1 MFIRFGLFLYSLLY
15 TNKEEIKIMLRTVEK
30 QVQGQRTQDGAGVS
44 LVRVLG
50 NDTTDIYDPFLMLD
64 AFDSTNPKD
73 YIKGFPMHPHR
84 GIETV
89 TFLSKGTI
97 VHEDH
102 LGTKAAIHDGEAQWL
117 TAGSGAYHSEMP
129 QPAER
134 MLGVQLWLNI
144 PAKYKMTAA
153 PFYHGIL
160 NSEIQEFEIEGGKL
174 RLLSGNYEGHSGIQG
189 KYLPLDYYDIF
200 LKAHGSVTLNVPGEN
215 KSAMVFT
222 LEGPATVS
230 GTRVPVKTAAKLGKG
245 DTVTIEAGDEPI
257 EILFMC
263 SDRLNEPVAWYGPIV
278 MNTDEELATAFNEL
292 KTGDFIKQTAI
303 YENN

>member
-1 MFIRFGLFLYSLLY
+1 
-15 TNKEEIKIMLRTVEK
+15 MLRKVEK
-30 QVQGQRTQDGAGVS
+30 QVQGFRTQDGAGVS

-50 NDTTDIYDPFLMLD
+50 NQTADDYDPFLMLD
-64 AFDSTNPKD
+64 AFDSTDPKD
-73 YIKGFPMHPHR
+73 YTAGFPMHPHR

-144 PAKYKMTAA
+144 PAAQKMTAE
-153 PFYHGIL
+153 PFYHGII
-160 NSEIQEFEIEGGKL
+160 NSEIQEFPLEAGKL
-174 RLLSGNYEGHSGIQG
+174 RLLTGNYEGHSGIQG

-200 LKAHGSVTLNVPGEN
+200 LDAHGSVTLNVPGEN

-222 LEGPATVS
+222 LEGAARVS
-230 GTRVPVKTAAKLGKG
+230 GTDVPAKTAAKLGDG
-245 DTVTIEAGDEPI
+245 DTVTIEAGDKAI

-263 SDRLNEPVAWYGPIV
+263 SVRLNEPVAWYGPVV
-278 MNTDEELATAFNEL
+278 MNTREELIQAFTEMD
-292 KTGDFIKQTAI
+292 KGTFIRQAAK
-303 YENN
+303 YENQ

>member
-1 MFIRFGLFLYSLLY
+1 
-15 TNKEEIKIMLRTVEK
+15 MLRNVEK
-30 QVQGQRTQDGAGVS
+30 QVQGFRTQDGAGVS

-50 NDTTDIYDPFLMLD
+50 NQTTDAYDPFLMLD
-64 AFDSTNPKD
+64 AFDSTDPKD
-73 YIKGFPMHPHR
+73 YTAGFPMHPHR

-144 PAKYKMTAA
+144 PARYKRTAE

-160 NSEIQEFEIEGGKL
+160 NSEIQEFPLEGGRL
-174 RLLSGNYEGHSGIQG
+174 RLITGSYGGHSGIRG

-200 LKAHGSVTLNVPGEN
+200 LDAHASVTLKVPGEN
-215 KSAMVFT
+215 KSTMVFT
-222 LEGPATVS
+222 LEGAATVS
-230 GTRVPVKTAAKLGKG
+230 GTKVAAKTAAKLGNG
-245 DTVTIEAGDEPI
+245 DTVVIEAGDEPI

-278 MNTDEELATAFNEL
+278 MNTREELMQAFREMDN
-292 KTGDFIKQTAI
+292 GNFIKQAAK

>member
-1 MFIRFGLFLYSLLY
+1 
-15 TNKEEIKIMLRTVEK
+15 MLRKVEK
-30 QVQGQRTQDGAGVS
+30 QVQGFRTQDGAGVS

-50 NDTTDIYDPFLMLD
+50 NQTTDDYDPFLMLD
-64 AFDSTNPKD
+64 AFDSTDPKD
-73 YIKGFPMHPHR
+73 YTAGFPMHPHR

-144 PAKYKMTAA
+144 PAKQKMTAE
-153 PFYHGIL
+153 PFYHGII
-160 NSEIQEFEIEGGKL
+160 NSEIQEFPLEAGKL
-174 RLLSGNYEGHSGIQG
+174 RLLTGNYEGHCGIQG

-200 LKAHGSVTLNVPGEN
+200 LDAHGSVTLNVPGEN

-222 LEGPATVS
+222 LEGAATVS
-230 GTRVPVKTAAKLGKG
+230 GTEVPAKTAAKLGDG
-245 DTVTIEAGDEPI
+245 DTVTIEAGDELI

-263 SDRLNEPVAWYGPIV
+263 SDRLNEPVAWYGPVV
-278 MNTDEELATAFNEL
+278 MNTREELIQAFTEMENG
-292 KTGDFIKQTAI
+292 TFIKQAAK
-303 YENN
+303 YENQ